1 MEERIAKRMARAGVC
16 SRREAE
22 RMIEQRRVVVNGEVL
37 TTPAFTV
44 KPDDIIKVDGEV
56 LPVIEDTRLWLFHKP
71 AGVITSHNDPQ
82 GRKSVFEILPKHLPR
97 VISVGRLDMNTEGLL
112 LLTNDGAL
120 ARYLELPS
128 TGWIRRYRV
137 RVYGRVEKKKLAE
150 LAEGVVVDRVAYGS
164 IEVTLDSQQGSNSWL
179 TVSIREGKNRE
190 IRKVMEHIGLQV
202 NRLMRVSYG
211 PFQLGAIASGEVKE
225 VPGKVLREQI
235 GNWEKS

>member
-22 RMIEQRRVVVNGEVL
+22 RMIEQRRVVVNGEIL

-44 KPDDIIKVDGEV
+44 KPDDIIKVDGEILKAV
-56 LPVIEDTRLWLFHKP
+56 DDTRLWLFHKP
-71 AGVITSHNDPQ
+71 SGVITSHNDPQ
-82 GRKSVFEILPKHLPR
+82 GRKSVFEILPQNLPR
-97 VISVGRLDMNTEGLL
+97 VISIGRLDMNTEGLL

-120 ARYLELPS
+120 ARHLELPS

-137 RVYGRVEKKKLAE
+137 RVYGRVDKRKLAE

-164 IEVTLDSQQGSNSWL
+164 IEATLDSQQGSNSWL
-179 TVSIREGKNRE
+179 TISIREGKNRE

-211 PFQLGAIASGEVKE
+211 PFQLGAIPLGEVKE

-235 GNWEKS
+235 GNWEKL